1 MTPRS
6 GKAKGRRLQ
15 VRVAETFAR
24 AFELTIEAT
33 PPTPTGRRDGVDW
46 VAETAMPDLMVR
58 RMGEAGADVALLSD
72 KARARVSLGGK
83 PLWIECKNHEA
94 GLSFQ
99 LDSAFWLGK
108 RKPPSLLQEAYRQA
122 AVSSMG
128 HGCLPLGVV
137 SRNHF
142 PTLVIVDMDP
152 GPGDK
157 PTLIYGC
164 GVMVMELEDFVA
176 RLRRSQQKGA

>member
-1 MTPRS
+1 MTPRG

-15 VRVAETFAR
+15 VRVAVALAR

-58 RMGEAGADVALLSD
+58 RMGEAGADVALLTD
-72 KARARVSLGGK
+72 KARASVSLGGK

-94 GLSFQ
+94 GLSFA

-108 RKPPSLLQEAYRQA
+108 RKPPALLQEAYRQA
-122 AVSSMG
+122 AVSAMG
-128 HGCLPLGVV
+128 HGHVPLGVV

-142 PTLVIVDMDP
+142 PALVITDVDW
-152 GPGDK
+152 GPGDR
-157 PTLIYGC
+157 PTLVYGC
-164 GVMVMELEDFVA
+164 GVVVMELEDFVE
-176 RLRRSQQKGA
+176 RLKRAQQKGA